1 MDDKDLNKENEE
13 KVTEVSSETVD
24 DTLEE
29 QDGIKYE
36 TNDDWEFDANAP
48 TLDDNIVFENQE
60 YSISFADEK
69 PSSNAVS
76 QTNNFDNNSNQIVI
90 NKEPLKFVP
99 LAIFLAAVIAV
110 VAVFGVRYYTIPNG
124 KEGKYMNPASVVA
137 TVNDQK
143 ISIGMFDYYY
153 ALSLIHI

>member
-69 PSSNAVS
+69 PSSNVVS
-76 QTNNFDNNSNQIVI
+76 QINNFDDNSNQIVI

-124 KEGKYMNPASVVA
+124 KEGKYEPGICCGNC
-137 TVNDQK
+137 
-143 ISIGMFDYYY
+143 
-153 ALSLIHI
+153 

>member
-137 TVNDQK
+137 TVK
-143 ISIGMFDYYY
+143 HWYV
-153 ALSLIHI
+153 

>member
-60 YSISFADEK
+60 YSNCYK
-69 PSSNAVS
+69 
-76 QTNNFDNNSNQIVI
+76 
-90 NKEPLKFVP
+90 
-99 LAIFLAAVIAV
+99 
-110 VAVFGVRYYTIPNG
+110 
-124 KEGKYMNPASVVA
+124 
-137 TVNDQK
+137 
-143 ISIGMFDYYY
+143 
-153 ALSLIHI
+153 

>member
-13 KVTEVSSETVD
+13 KVTAVSGETVD

-36 TNDDWEFDANAP
+36 TNDDWKFDANAP

-76 QTNNFDNNSNQIVI
+76 QINNFDNNSNQIVI

-99 LAIFLAAVIAV
+99 LVIFLAAVIAV

-137 TVNDQK
+137 TVDDQK

-153 ALSLIHI
+153 ASIVSY

>member
-13 KVTEVSSETVD
+13 KVTEVSGETVD

-76 QTNNFDNNSNQIVI
+76 QINNFDNNSNQIVI

-99 LAIFLAAVIAV
+99 LAIFWQ
-110 VAVFGVRYYTIPNG
+110 R
-124 KEGKYMNPASVVA
+124 
-137 TVNDQK
+137 
-143 ISIGMFDYYY
+143 
-153 ALSLIHI
+153 

>member
-13 KVTEVSSETVD
+13 KVTEVSGETVD

-36 TNDDWEFDANAP
+36 TNDDWKFDANAP

-76 QTNNFDNNSNQIVI
+76 QINNFDNNSNQIVI

-99 LAIFLAAVIAV
+99 LVIFLAAVIAV

-137 TVNDQK
+137 TVDDQK

-153 ALSLIHI
+153 ASIVSY